1 MKDFVFVFPE
11 WKNFLFFAI
20 FFVLLLL
27 SFFLGKFIGKLK
39 SELLFNEKI
48 KNNREDAVKR
58 SKAVLSGQIKEQISP
73 FLPDFPCSAEDVRFI
88 GKPVDFIGFC
98 ANENEQIE
106 EILFIEVKTGGSKLS
121 EREKQVKKVVEEKK
135 VRYVEYRI

>member
-1 MKDFVFVFPE
+1 MKDFVLVFPE

-73 FLPDFPCSAEDVRFI
+73 FLPDFPE
-88 GKPVDFIGFC
+88 P
-98 ANENEQIE
+98 
-106 EILFIEVKTGGSKLS
+106 
-121 EREKQVKKVVEEKK
+121 
-135 VRYVEYRI
+135 

>member
-1 MKDFVFVFPE
+1 MKDFVLVFPE

-106 EILFIEVKTGGSKLS
+106 EN
-121 EREKQVKKVVEEKK
+121 R
-135 VRYVEYRI
+135 

>member
-1 MKDFVFVFPE
+1 MEEF
-11 WKNFLFFAI
+11 
-20 FFVLLLL
+20 

-121 EREKQVKKVVEEKK
+121 EREKQVKKAVEEKK